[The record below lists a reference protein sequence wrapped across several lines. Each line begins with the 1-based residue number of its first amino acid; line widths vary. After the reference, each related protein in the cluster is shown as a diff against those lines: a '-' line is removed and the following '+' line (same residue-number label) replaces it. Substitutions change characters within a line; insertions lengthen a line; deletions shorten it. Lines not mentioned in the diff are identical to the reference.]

1 MEKKIYRLQA
11 LENKNQRKLT
21 IRLTRKI
28 FIKAEM
34 VQLQVVQVTK
44 IMKKTLNKFKDK
56 TKK

>member
-34 VQLQVVQVTK
+34 VQVTK
-44 IMKKTLNKFKDK
+44 IMKKTLNKFKGK